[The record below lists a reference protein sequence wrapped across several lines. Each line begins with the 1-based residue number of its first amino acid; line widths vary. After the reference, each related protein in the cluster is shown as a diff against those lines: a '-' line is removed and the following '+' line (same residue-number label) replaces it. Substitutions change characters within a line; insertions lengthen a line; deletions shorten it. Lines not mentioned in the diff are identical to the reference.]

1 MDRGPVVA
9 DGSPLSLVATGD
21 VILDEPD
28 PLSFFGPSADLLR
41 SAAVTVMHVEVPH
54 TERGIQT
61 VAGIPANAAPLAHLA
76 ALAEVGA
83 DVATLAGNH
92 IFDQGPYGI
101 QDTVDELRRL
111 GIATCG
117 AGADLEQARQ
127 PAIVERQGVRVGVLS
142 YNCVGPRES
151 WASSGKAGCAYVS
164 ILTHYESE
172 QGIPGARPSITTFPD
187 PTSLAVMQADVAR
200 LREAVNVVVV
210 SFHKG
215 TGHTPALVEDY
226 ERQVARAAIDAGAD
240 MVVGHH
246 AHIMRGIEFH
256 AGRAIFHGLGNFV
269 TVTRALS
276 VEGNDSPERQAW
288 AERRR
293 ELYDFAP
300 DISMPT
306 YPFHPESRNGAVAHC
321 LISSDGVVG
330 PGLVPCWIDD
340 GARPV
345 PLQRDEKGESVLGY
359 IEAITAS
366 AGFGT
371 RFTWEQNRVAL
382 SPAGDEPAT

>member
-1 MDRGPVVA
+1 VVA
-9 DGSPLSLVATGD
+9 GGPLSLVATGD
-21 VILDEPD
+21 IILDEPD
-28 PLSFFGPSADLLR
+28 PSHFFGPSAELLR
-41 SAAVTVMHVEVPH
+41 SAAVTVVHVEVPH

-61 VAGIPANAAPLAHLA
+61 VAGIPANAAPLAHLR

-101 QDTVDELRRL
+101 QDTVEELGRL

-117 AGADLEQARQ
+117 AGANLEQARR
-127 PAIVERQGVRVGVLS
+127 PAIVERQGVTVGVLS
-142 YNCVGPRES
+142 FNCVGPRES
-151 WASSGKAGCAYVS
+151 WASAGKAGCAYVS

-172 QGIPGARPSITTFPD
+172 QGIPGVAPSITTFPD
-187 PTSLAVMQADVAR
+187 PRSLAAMQADVGE
-200 LREAVNVVVV
+200 LRDAVDVVVV

-226 ERQVARAAIDAGAD
+226 ERQVAAAAVDAGAD

-256 AGRAIFHGLGNFV
+256 GGRAIFHGLGNFV
-269 TVTRALS
+269 TVTRALY
-276 VEGNDSPERQAW
+276 G
-288 AERRR
+288 
-293 ELYDFAP
+293 FAP
-300 DISMPT
+300 DPSMPT

-321 LISSDGVVG
+321 LISSAGVVG

-340 GARPV
+340 EARPV
-345 PLQRDEKGESVLGY
+345 PLGRDEKGESVVSY
-359 IEAITAS
+359 IEAITAA
-366 AGFGT
+366 AGFDT
-371 RFTWEQNRVAL
+371 RFTWEDARVAL
-382 SPAGDEPAT
+382 GAAG

>member
-1 MDRGPVVA
+1 VVA
-9 DGSPLSLVATGD
+9 GGPLSLVATGD
-21 VILDEPD
+21 IILDEPD
-28 PLSFFGPSADLLR
+28 PSHFFGPSAELLR
-41 SAAVTVMHVEVPH
+41 SAAVTVVHVEVPH

-61 VAGIPANAAPLAHLA
+61 VAGIPANAAPLAHLR

-92 IFDQGPYGI
+92 IFDQGPNGI
-101 QDTVDELRRL
+101 QDTVEELGRL

-117 AGADLEQARQ
+117 AGANLEQARR
-127 PAIVERQGVRVGVLS
+127 PAIVERQGVTVGVLS

-151 WASSGKAGCAYVS
+151 WASAGKAGCAYVS

-172 QGIPGARPSITTFPD
+172 QGIPGVAPSITTFPD
-187 PTSLAVMQADVAR
+187 PRSLAAMQADVGE
-200 LREAVNVVVV
+200 LRDAVDVVVV

-226 ERQVARAAIDAGAD
+226 ERQVAAAAVDAGAD

-256 AGRAIFHGLGNFV
+256 GGRAIFHGLGNFV

-276 VEGNDSPERQAW
+276 VEGNDSPERRAW

-293 ELYDFAP
+293 QLYGFAP
-300 DISMPT
+300 DPSMPT

-321 LISSDGVVG
+321 LISSAGVVG

-340 GARPV
+340 EARPV
-345 PLQRDEKGESVLGY
+345 PLGRDEKGESVVSY
-359 IEAITAS
+359 IEAITAA
-366 AGFGT
+366 AGFDT
-371 RFTWEQNRVAL
+371 RFTWEDARVAL
-382 SPAGDEPAT
+382 GAAG